1 MYRST
6 EGTVLLEE
14 SGSEL
19 VALYGFNEKR
29 AHRVKFFIQNVQN
42 EIQEICEMFR
52 NNMKFTRTTCY
63 ISSRDSNSTLRYFYV
78 VTIVGHY
85 YGVITEG
92 L

>member
-29 AHRVKFFIQNVQN
+29 AHRVKFFIQNHGRTGRGGGGAVASPD
-42 EIQEICEMFR
+42 CWA
-52 NNMKFTRTTCY
+52 NMA
-63 ISSRDSNSTLRYFYV
+63 SRPIFV
-78 VTIVGHY
+78 
-85 YGVITEG
+85 
-92 L
+92 